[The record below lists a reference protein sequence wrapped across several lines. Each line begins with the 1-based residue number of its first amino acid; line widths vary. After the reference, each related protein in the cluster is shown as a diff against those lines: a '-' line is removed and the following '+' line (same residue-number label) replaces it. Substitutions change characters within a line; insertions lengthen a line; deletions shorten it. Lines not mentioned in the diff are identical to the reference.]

1 MWSRVGIVRFQ
12 VAIVESSVLCQS
24 LNRSRFVLLALGWR
38 RSHRPSLYD
47 ISIIDEVEERDDAE
61 DPDGAST
68 DGTEAEKEQPISAA
82 NATGAA
88 DEKSKEA
95 SRGVPLPVYSSVTK

>member
-1 MWSRVGIVRFQ
+1 MFD
-12 VAIVESSVLCQS
+12 A
-24 LNRSRFVLLALGWR
+24 GWR

-61 DPDGAST
+61 EPDGAST
-68 DGTEAEKEQPISAA
+68 DGKEAEREEPISAV
-82 NATGAA
+82 GAV